1 MTRTVYFEDLTV
13 GMRFASEPEEVTQEA
28 IIAFAR
34 DNDPQYFHVDPQAAQ
49 ASLFGGLVASGWQT
63 SSGTLR
69 HLLNRSGLNFAGGVV
84 GVDTRI
90 SWKRPVRPGDWLH
103 VEGEITALRAS
114 RSLPDRGL
122 AAFRSH
128 TLDAAGA
135 VVQALEATMLV
146 NRDPARRTNP

>member
-1 MTRTVYFEDLTV
+1 MTRTVYFEDLHV
-13 GMRFASEPEEVTQEA
+13 GLRFASVPEEVTQEA

-34 DNDPQYFHVDPQAAQ
+34 VNDPQYFHVDPQAAQ

-69 HLLNRSGLNFAGGVV
+69 HLLSRSGLSFAGGVV
-84 GVDTRI
+84 GVDTKI
-90 SWKRPVRPGDWLH
+90 SWKRPVHPGDWLH
-103 VEGEITALRAS
+103 VEGEITALRVS

-128 TLDAAGA
+128 TLDAGGG
-135 VVQALEATMLV
+135 VVQTLDATMLV
-146 NRDPARRTNP
+146 NRDPLRAAKP